1 MPHQRRPQPSAHP
14 DALLALM
21 DRWPKSWAVIPKDEA
36 VGRDLTDLMRPFLE
50 HLHQQSLSAK
60 TLRSHLDNLWL
71 IGGEVI
77 RKLHD
82 YSALRKKNSRTLL
95 LDAIQEGVKKGVQQG
110 ECAVLLRQLRQR
122 FGDAVDAY
130 VEQRIATAPI

>member
-50 HLHQQSLSAK
+50 HLHQQNLSAK

-95 LDAIQEGVKKGVQQG
+95 LDAISGEEAPLIADFTERQQRSVDATAG
-110 ECAVLLRQLRQR
+110 KLLRFLCVPAERC
-122 FGDAVDAY
+122 
-130 VEQRIATAPI
+130 